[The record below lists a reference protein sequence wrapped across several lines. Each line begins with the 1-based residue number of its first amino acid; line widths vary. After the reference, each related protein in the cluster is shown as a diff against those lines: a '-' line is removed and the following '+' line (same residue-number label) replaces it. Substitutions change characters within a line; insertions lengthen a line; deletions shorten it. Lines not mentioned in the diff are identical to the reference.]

1 MKLNQWLFAA
11 VVGMPLAFSAFAA
24 DSTDT
29 NRVSDLEALKQ
40 QIQELSRKVQALEQ
54 QRELDR
60 QTNAA
65 TAREQIQDFDQ
76 KVRILGRQREL
87 DQEAAAALAKTQPRF
102 TIGPNG
108 VNFVSADT
116 NFALALH
123 GVLQVDSRSSFAD
136 DHIQGNSGFILRRAR
151 PILQGTVWHD
161 FDFVFV
167 PDFGGSTAQIFDAY
181 VNYRYRPELQLQ
193 AGKFKSPIGL
203 ESLQSDVNVLFNER
217 SLATDLVPNR
227 DLGVALHGDLFN
239 GAASYVL
246 GLFGGAPDYSG
257 TAANTDFD
265 NNKAFAGRVFFQPL
279 KNSEVAA
286 LKGFGLGVAG
296 SYEGDLAWTNT
307 AATGLTPG
315 YNTDGQ
321 QKFFA
326 YTNGVVG
333 NGTHWRIA
341 PQGSW
346 YYGPFGVFGEYV
358 ISDQQVR
365 NVPRGLKADLQN
377 TAWEISAGWLLTGED
392 ASPNGVVPKHPFN
405 PKKGQ
410 WGAWQVVGRYAELD
424 VDNAAFPNFANP
436 NSSASG
442 AKAWSAGLN
451 WYLNRNLRI
460 NTSFSHTWF
469 DGGTGSGATVTK
481 QPENMLFTRIQL
493 GF

>member
-1 MKLNQWLFAA
+1 MKLNQWTFAA
-11 VVGMPLAFSAFAA
+11 IAGTLLAFSSLA
-24 DSTDT
+24 SEGT
-29 NRVSDLEALKQ
+29 NAGSNAEIEALRQ

-54 QRELDR
+54 QRASEPP
-60 QTNAA
+60 TNAA
-65 TAREQIQDFDQ
+65 ADQEKIQELDQ
-76 KVRILGRQREL
+76 QVRILGRQREL
-87 DQEAAAALAKTQPRF
+87 DQESAAALAKAQPRL
-102 TIGPNG
+102 TIGANG

-123 GVLQVDSRSSFAD
+123 GVLQVDSRSSLAND
-136 DHIQGNSGFILRRAR
+136 GIQGNSSFLLRRAR
-151 PILQGTVWHD
+151 PILQGTVWRD

-167 PDFGGSTAQIFDAY
+167 PDFGGSAVQIFDAY

-203 ESLQSDVNVLFNER
+203 ESLQSDVNILFNER

-227 DLGVALHGDLFN
+227 DVGVALHGDLFN
-239 GAASYVL
+239 GAVSYAA
-246 GLFGGAPDYSG
+246 GIFNGAPDYSG
-257 TAANTDFD
+257 GTTNADFD

-279 KNSEVAA
+279 KNSDVAV
-286 LKGFGLGVAG
+286 LKGFGFGVAG
-296 SYEGDLAWTNT
+296 SYEEDRAWTNT

-333 NGTHWRIA
+333 KGTHWRIA
-341 PQGSW
+341 PQGSY

-358 ISDQQVR
+358 VSDQQVR
-365 NVPRGLKADLQN
+365 NVPRGLKADLQS
-377 TAWEISAGWLLTGED
+377 TAWDVSAGWLLTGED
-392 ASPNGVVPKHPFN
+392 ASPAGVVPKHPFD

-436 NSSASG
+436 NTSASA

-451 WYLNRNLRI
+451 WYLNRNIRV
-460 NTSFSHTWF
+460 NASFSHTWF
-469 DGGTGSGATVTK
+469 DGGTGSSATVTK
-481 QPENMLFTRIQL
+481 QPENMLFTRIQF

>member
-1 MKLNQWLFAA
+1 MKLNQLLLAA
-11 VVGMPLAFSAFAA
+11 FVGLQFVFSSSSA
-24 DSTDT
+24 DGTDT
-29 NRVSDLEALKQ
+29 NRDADLETLKQ
-40 QIQELSRKVQALEQ
+40 QIQDLNRKVQALEQ
-54 QRELDR
+54 QRALD
-60 QTNAA
+60 QQSNSGAA
-65 TAREQIQDFDQ
+65 QQQIQELDQ
-76 KVRILGRQREL
+76 KVRVLGRQREL
-87 DQEAAAALAKTQPRF
+87 DQESAAALAKTRPRV
-102 TIGPNG
+102 TIGANG

-136 DHIQGNSGFILRRAR
+136 DHIQGNSGFLLRRAR
-151 PILQGTVWHD
+151 PILQGTVWRD
-161 FDFVFV
+161 FDFGFV
-167 PDFGGSTAQIFDAY
+167 PDFGGSAVQIFDAY

-203 ESLQSDVNVLFNER
+203 ESMQSDVNILFNER

-227 DLGVALHGDLFN
+227 DVGVALHGELFN
-239 GAASYVL
+239 GAVSYAA
-246 GLFGGAPDYSG
+246 GFFNGAPDYSG
-257 TAANTDFD
+257 GTTNADFD
-265 NNKAFAGRVFFQPL
+265 SSKAFAGRVFFQPL
-279 KNSEVAA
+279 KNSDTTA
-286 LKGFGLGVAG
+286 LKGFGFGVAG
-296 SYEGDLAWTNT
+296 SYGQDRAWTNT

-346 YYGPFGVFGEYV
+346 YYGPFAVFGEYV

-365 NVPRGLKADLQN
+365 NVPGGLKADLQN
-377 TAWEISAGWLLTGED
+377 TAWDISAGWLLTGED
-392 ASPNGVVPKHPFN
+392 ASPDGVVPKHPFN
-405 PKKGQ
+405 PRKGQ

-424 VDNAAFPNFANP
+424 ADNAAFPDFANP
-436 NSSASG
+436 NTSASG

-451 WYLNRNLRI
+451 WYLNRNIRLSS
-460 NTSFSHTWF
+460 SFSHTRF
-469 DGGTGSGATVTK
+469 TGGNGPGATVTK